1 MYFRCALL
9 ALVLGLSTPSG
20 HPYSLALSTPLGS
33 NSLRQLSRE
42 LLDSVRDPH
51 FSDWLKQVR
60 RSIHEY
66 PELGFEEHLTSQLIR
81 NELDALGIEYT
92 WPVAKTGVVAV
103 IGSGDRPS
111 FGLRADMDALPL
123 QELVE
128 WEHKSKINGKMH
140 ACGHDAHVAMLL
152 GAARLLQSRK
162 KNLKGTVKLVF
173 QPAEEGMGGANHM
186 LLEGVMDDIES
197 MFGLHIWPGMPVG
210 KIASRAG
217 PLLAGSNR
225 FSVVIQGN
233 GRHAATPHKT
243 RDTVLASSMAILA
256 LQHLVS
262 RETDPLEPRVVSIG
276 FVEAGHSKEVI
287 PDQVKF
293 GGTFRYLTSDG
304 SSYLQQRIKE
314 IIEAQAAVYQCSAAV
329 EYLSGERTP
338 YPPTLNDQGM
348 YEHTK
353 EVGGILLGE
362 KNVEY
367 AQITM
372 AAEDFGFYALK
383 KKAAFFFIG
392 ARNETMGSS
401 IKGLHSPHFIMDE
414 RVLPIGAALHAA
426 VAIAYLDSHHNKGQ

>member
-9 ALVLGLSTPSG
+9 ALVLGLCTPTG
-20 HPYSLALSTPLGS
+20 HLYSLALSTPLGS

-51 FSDWLKQVR
+51 FFDWLKQVR

-81 NELDALGIEYT
+81 NELDALGVKYA

-233 GRHAATPHKT
+233 GRHAANPHKT
-243 RDTVLASSMAILA
+243 QDTVLALSMTILA

-304 SSYLQQRIKE
+304 SFYLQQRIKE
-314 IIEAQAAVYQCSAAV
+314 VFTC
-329 EYLSGERTP
+329 R
-338 YPPTLNDQGM
+338 
-348 YEHTK
+348 
-353 EVGGILLGE
+353 
-362 KNVEY
+362 
-367 AQITM
+367 
-372 AAEDFGFYALK
+372 
-383 KKAAFFFIG
+383 
-392 ARNETMGSS
+392 
-401 IKGLHSPHFIMDE
+401 
-414 RVLPIGAALHAA
+414 
-426 VAIAYLDSHHNKGQ
+426 